1 MPPKPDQQPQ
11 PGTRDQIL
19 ESAIFLMRQSG
30 LSGAGI
36 NQILEHSK
44 APKGSMYYYFPKGK
58 LQITREALERYG
70 ARVAAAMETALAS
83 KNKPAEKVRALF
95 RSIAQRLEQSN
106 FDQSCAVGAVALDLN
121 TDVEELRPVV
131 AEIMATWR
139 RAIASHFKMRTR
151 VKGESFA
158 GLVLSAIEGGYVR
171 GRAERSS
178 APLLE
183 AAEWIAHLAD
193 AAAERAR

>member
-1 MPPKPDQQPQ
+1 MPPKADHKPHT
-11 PGTRDQIL
+11 GVRDQIL
-19 ESAIFLMRQSG
+19 ESAIILMRQSG
-30 LSGAGI
+30 LSGARI

-70 ARVAAAMETALAS
+70 ARVATAMETALAS
-83 KNKPAEKVRALF
+83 KNKPTGKVRALF
-95 RSIAQRLEQSN
+95 HSIAHRLEQSN
-106 FDQSCAVGAVALDLN
+106 FEQSCAVGAVALDLN
-121 TDVEELRPVV
+121 ADVDELRPLV
-131 AEIMATWR
+131 AEIMASWR
-139 RAIASHFKMRTR
+139 RTIASHFAMRTR
-151 VKGESFA
+151 AKGESFA

-193 AAAERAR
+193 AEAK